1 MENKYRRT
9 KTTVSLINYHFVF
22 CPRYRRKIFDN
33 PNVET
38 RFKEIVKNI
47 CEELEIEI
55 IAIECD
61 KDHTHIFLNCL
72 PTLSPSDIM
81 NKIKGVSSK
90 LIREEFEELNRMP
103 SLWTRSY
110 FVSTAG
116 NVSSETIKKYVEEQ
130 KTRYQGCESMSNFT
144 LTLELKAE
152 KWQEDILDK
161 RLNIGRQMYNACLG
175 ELYKRYNTMTE
186 GKEYKAVINMPKGKE
201 RNREFSRLNKKY
213 GLTEY
218 SLHAY
223 VKPIQHH
230 FKDNI
235 DSFTAQKI
243 ATRVF
248 RAFEKYM
255 FHQAKKVYFKKYNE
269 LNSLEGKSNKT
280 GIRFIDDRLVWNK
293 LEIPVIIKKNDEY
306 AQMALESEIKYC
318 RVLRRFIRGKYKY
331 YIQLILDGVPPIK
344 INKDTGEIKNNMG
357 EGRVGL
363 DIGTQTIAISNKHD
377 VKLLELAPEIVN
389 IEQEK
394 RILQRKLDRQR
405 RANNLDN
412 FNEDGTVKKGVRI
425 DGRLTKLKWN
435 ESNKYIKTRNKLREI
450 QRKQASIRKQS
461 HERLANYIL
470 NLGDKIYV
478 EDMNYKGLQAR
489 AKETTINKKTGKY
502 NKKKRFGKSLA
513 NKAPSMFLTILD
525 NKLKF
530 NNTQLYKIDTWSV
543 KASQYNHIEDEYIKK
558 SLSERWNDFE
568 ECKVQ
573 RDLYSSFLIMNVKDN
588 LKEIDRDLCIETFDN
603 FTELHDKEVERI
615 QNSNS
620 RLISSMGI

>member
-1 MENKYRRT
+1 
-9 KTTVSLINYHFVF
+9 
-22 CPRYRRKIFDN
+22 
-33 PNVET
+33 
-38 RFKEIVKNI
+38 
-47 CEELEIEI
+47 
-55 IAIECD
+55 
-61 KDHTHIFLNCL
+61 
-72 PTLSPSDIM
+72 
-81 NKIKGVSSK
+81 
-90 LIREEFEELNRMP
+90 
-103 SLWTRSY
+103 
-110 FVSTAG
+110 
-116 NVSSETIKKYVEEQ
+116 
-130 KTRYQGCESMSNFT
+130 MSNFT

-152 KWQEDILDK
+152 KRQEDILDK

-186 GKEYKAVINMPKGKE
+186 RKEYKAVINMPKGKE
-201 RNREFSRLNKKY
+201 RNREFSRLNKEY

-243 ATRVF
+243 ATRAF

>member
-1 MENKYRRT
+1 
-9 KTTVSLINYHFVF
+9 
-22 CPRYRRKIFDN
+22 
-33 PNVET
+33 
-38 RFKEIVKNI
+38 
-47 CEELEIEI
+47 
-55 IAIECD
+55 
-61 KDHTHIFLNCL
+61 
-72 PTLSPSDIM
+72 
-81 NKIKGVSSK
+81 
-90 LIREEFEELNRMP
+90 
-103 SLWTRSY
+103 
-110 FVSTAG
+110 
-116 NVSSETIKKYVEEQ
+116 
-130 KTRYQGCESMSNFT
+130 MSNFT

-161 RLNIGRQMYNACLG
+161 RFNIGRQMYNACLG
-175 ELYKRYNTMTE
+175 ELYKRYNAMTE
-186 GKEYKAVINMPKGKE
+186 RKEYKAVINMPKGKE
-201 RNREFSRLNKKY
+201 RNREFSRLNKEY

-243 ATRVF
+243 ATRAF

-280 GIRFIDDRLVWNK
+280 GIRFVNNELIWSK
-293 LEIPVIIKKNDEY
+293 LNVSVIIKRNDEY
-306 AQMALESEIKYC
+306 IQMALENKVKYC
-318 RVLRRFIRGKYKY
+318 RILRKFIRGRYKY
-331 YIQLILDGVPPIK
+331 YVQLMLDGIPPIK
-344 INKDTGEIKNNMG
+344 INKETGEIKNTTG

-363 DIGTQTIAISNKHD
+363 DIGTQTIAIASQYD
-377 VKLLELAPEIVN
+377 VKLLELAPELELNN
-389 IEQEK
+389 IEEEK

-405 RANNLDN
+405 RANNPSN
-412 FNEDGTVKKGVRI
+412 FNEDGTIKKGIRV
-425 DGRLTKLKWN
+425 DGKLAKLEWN
-435 ESNKYIKTRNKLREI
+435 ESNRYIKTKNQLREL
-450 QRKQASIRKQS
+450 QRKQADIRKQS
-461 HERLANYIL
+461 HEKLANYIIG
-470 NLGDKIYV
+470 LGNRV
-478 EDMNYKGLQAR
+478 LAEDMNYKGLQAR
-489 AKETTINKKTGKY
+489 AKKTTINEKTGRI
-502 NKKKRFGKSLA
+502 NRKKRFGKSLA